1 MPRLDWRMVEQ
12 AGGVSDN
19 EFWGLVS
26 PDGLWLNVGDSI
38 ARVLGRSASSV
49 AGTSLLDMLP
59 DRLHQQQVL
68 QALYSVPRRP
78 EPVILSVEMVN
89 ARNEQHLVTITFYP
103 PGESSDPSSMIAIA
117 IVVQVRLLD
126 GSSPTSATMMNSL
139 SSHPSNFSNSS
150 TTPNNLFEE
159 LDTTRHTSWQY
170 ELTHLRMANK
180 NLLDDI
186 AKLEIEQGL
195 REPEAESQSPDDGE
209 GSSLNK
215 KRSRQDNA
223 QGAEMSGT

>member
-1 MPRLDWRMVEQ
+1 MVEQ

-26 PDGLWLNVGDSI
+26 PDGLWINVGESV
-38 ARVLGRSASSV
+38 ARVLGHSASSI

-59 DRLHQQQVL
+59 DRHHQQQVL

-78 EPVILSVEMVN
+78 ERVVLSVEMVN
-89 ARNEQHLVTITFYP
+89 SGNERNLVTISFYP
-103 PGESSDPSSMIAIA
+103 PGESSDPDSMIAIP

-126 GSSPTSATMMNSL
+126 QSSPTSATMMN
-139 SSHPSNFSNSS
+139 HPSNFVNPSS
-150 TTPNNLFEE
+150 APNNLFEE

-170 ELTHLRMANK
+170 ELTHLRIANK
-180 NLLDDI
+180 NLVDDI
-186 AKLEIEQGL
+186 TKLEIEQGL
-195 REPEAESQSPDDGE
+195 RDPDPEPPSPDDSGE
-209 GSSLNK
+209 GSSSRNK
-215 KRSRQDNA
+215 KRSRQENA